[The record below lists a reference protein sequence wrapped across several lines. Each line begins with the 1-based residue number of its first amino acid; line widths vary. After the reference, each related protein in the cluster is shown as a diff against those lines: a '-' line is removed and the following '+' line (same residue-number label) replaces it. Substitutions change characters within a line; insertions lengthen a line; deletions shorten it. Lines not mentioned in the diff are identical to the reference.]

1 MSVPYIPARL
11 MGGHQSTIRRIVIHG
26 TSSPCKAGGAR
37 ANAKWLQDPRA
48 RGSAHYVVDPGE
60 IVQCVPEDRVAA
72 HAPPNTGSIG
82 YELCDPNAGDPA
94 RWHDA
99 LHDAM
104 MRRAATHVRDCAA
117 RHGVPLVWLSPAEVK
132 AGTRG
137 ITSHNNVTAAFH
149 QSTHTDPVGFDVGHW
164 MAILTGPSP
173 AQPYGL
179 DVLRPGDDDRTRGD
193 HRVAGVQMMLDAL
206 ANRWGDATLHP
217 GPVDGVYGARTE
229 AAVRAFKRR
238 IIALQRATHQAPWPN
253 DDAIVGPATYGA
265 LEFWVR
271 VP

>member
-1 MSVPYIPARL
+1 MLTTSQLRTEWAPACPSGDLTRVSLHGDGIVSVRRSIVSAVQALDACLAAHGYRTRKADT
-11 MGGHQSTIRRIVIHG
+11 GAYNCRRITGG
-26 TSSPCKAGGAR
+26 TGYSLHAYGIAIDINWQTNPYGRTLRTDMPSVMVRDIKAIRTRSGKQVWRWGGDYQTNKDAM
-37 ANAKWLQDPRA
+37 
-48 RGSAHYVVDPGE
+48 HYE
-60 IVQCVPEDRVAA
+60 IVCRRPDLA
-72 HAPPNTGSIG
+72 TGI
-82 YELCDPNAGDPA
+82 DPA
-94 RWHDA
+94 
-99 LHDAM
+99 
-104 MRRAATHVRDCAA
+104 T
-117 RHGVPLVWLSPAEVK
+117 VP
-132 AGTRG
+132 GGR
-137 ITSHNNVTAAFH
+137 
-149 QSTHTDPVGFDVGHW
+149 
-164 MAILTGPSP
+164 P